1 MVRRMEVQ
9 AVPPNETQTEKGKS
23 RRRSI
28 TIFVIVSLIN
38 VGLLAFLWMQLLT
51 PAQNKTAAKDPLVGK
66 AARNFTLV
74 ALNGYTVPTIS
85 LADFKGKPVVLNVW
99 SSSCGPCIHEAP
111 LLQATWQSQQAKGV
125 VFLGLDFQ
133 DTKSDGLSFLQKY
146 GITYANALD
155 AAGSVAIDYGVTGT
169 PETFFIDRHGVI
181 VNHVIGELT
190 VQTLQSNLQLVSR

>member
-1 MVRRMEVQ
+1 MEVQ
-9 AVPPNETQTEKGKS
+9 AVPPNETQAEKAPEKGKS

-28 TIFVIVSLIN
+28 AIFVIVSLIN
-38 VGLLAFLWMQLLT
+38 VALLAFLWMQLLT

-66 AARNFTLV
+66 QARNFTLA

-85 LADFKGKPVVLNVW
+85 LTDFKGKPVVLNVW

-111 LLQATWQSQQAKGV
+111 LLQATWQSQQAKEV

-146 GITYANALD
+146 GITYPNALD
-155 AAGSVAIDYGVTGT
+155 ATGSVAIDYGVTGT
-169 PETFFIDRHGVI
+169 PETFFINRHGVI

>member
-1 MVRRMEVQ
+1 MEVQ
-9 AVPPNETQTEKGKS
+9 AVPPNETQTEKVPEKGKS

-66 AARNFTLV
+66 AARNFTLA
-74 ALNGYTVPTIS
+74 ALNGYTVPMIS

-146 GITYANALD
+146 GITYPNALD